1 MRSALIAE
9 RRCMSGS
16 RSTERSR
23 FVRGVNG
30 RGGSRRADWRVIAGL
45 VGVIG
50 FGVFASD
57 PVFNGADLAM
67 FASFALMT
75 WGVTRWT

>member
-16 RSTERSR
+16 RSTARSR
-23 FVRGVNG
+23 FVHGVNG
-30 RGGSRRADWRVIAGL
+30 RGGSRRGDWRVIAGL

-67 FASFALMT
+67 FASFGLLTYGAMK
-75 WGVTRWT
+75 

>member
-16 RSTERSR
+16 RSTARSR

-45 VGVIG
+45 VGVVG
-50 FGVFASD
+50 FGVFASA
-57 PVFNGADLAM
+57 PSFNGADLAM
-67 FASFALMT
+67 FASFGLLTYGAMK
-75 WGVTRWT
+75 